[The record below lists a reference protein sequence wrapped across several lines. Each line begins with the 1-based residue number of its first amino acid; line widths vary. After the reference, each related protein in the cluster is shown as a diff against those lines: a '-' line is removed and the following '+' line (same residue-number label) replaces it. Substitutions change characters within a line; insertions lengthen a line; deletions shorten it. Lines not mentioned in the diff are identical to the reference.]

1 MEPETGQL
9 TELGETVR
17 QLNEAR
23 RQLAKEM
30 ARSWRKTVELRRMGD
45 RQTRLTERV
54 RMARQVN
61 ERALDLLE
69 SILTRLGI
77 TPLVTTIQPAD
88 AHGQVRSDIAHMA
101 WQQDDLLAILV
112 DRRRRR
118 QDREQRQAEALSK
131 QTVIAGSSQG

>member
-77 TPLVTTIQPAD
+77 TPLVRSSTTIQPAD
-88 AHGQVRSDIAHMA
+88 ALRNDIAHMA

-118 QDREQRQAEALSK
+118 QDREQRRAEALSK
-131 QTVIAGSSQG
+131 QTVTAGSSQG